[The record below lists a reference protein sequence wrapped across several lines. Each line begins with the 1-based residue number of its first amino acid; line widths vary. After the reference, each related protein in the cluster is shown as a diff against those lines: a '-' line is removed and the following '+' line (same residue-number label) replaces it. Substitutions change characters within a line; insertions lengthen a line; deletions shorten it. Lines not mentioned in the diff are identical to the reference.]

1 MSYDTGRNWFY
12 KIVGDIVQIYEKR
25 ASAKISPD
33 TTGKI
38 VSLDDSSV
46 IYPSESIPNGLRI
59 EYTGLKDAN
68 GLGVFVDKDPSSLST
83 DTDEDTWV
91 NQALV
96 NVSSPSESS
105 HINLNSTLSLAV
117 VDYVKAKSF
126 ERSGDIERKEYYMRE
141 FYKKLSDNES
151 NNKNIAIS
159 MPQGIYS
166 VR

>member
-1 MSYDTGRNWFY
+1 MSYDTSRNWFY
-12 KIVGDIVQIYEKR
+12 KIVGDIIHIYER
-25 ASAKISPD
+25 MSSAKINPD
-33 TTGKI
+33 TTGKM
-38 VSLDDSSV
+38 VNLDDSSV
-46 IYPSESIPNGLRI
+46 IYPSEDIPNGLRI

-68 GLGVFVDKDPSSLST
+68 GLGVFVNADPSSLST

-91 NQALV
+91 NQALS
-96 NVSSPSESS
+96 NVTSPSEST

-126 ERSGDIERKEYYMRE
+126 ERAGEIDKKEYYMRE

-151 NNKNIAIS
+151 NNRNVSMS
-159 MPQGIYS
+159 MPVGIFS

>member
-1 MSYDTGRNWFY
+1 MSYDTSRNWFY
-12 KIVGDIVQIYEKR
+12 KIVGDVIQIYEKMS
-25 ASAKISPD
+25 SAKINPD
-33 TTGKI
+33 TTGKM
-38 VSLDDSSV
+38 VNLDDSSV
-46 IYPSESIPNGLRI
+46 VYPGESITNGLRI

-68 GLGVFVDKDPSSLST
+68 GLGVFIDKDPSSLST

-117 VDYVKAKSF
+117 VDYIKAKSF
-126 ERSGDIERKEYYMRE
+126 ERSGDLEKKEYFMRE
-141 FYKKLSDNES
+141 FYKKLGDNES
-151 NNKNIAIS
+151 NNRNIAIS
-159 MPQGIYS
+159 MPQGIFS

>member
-1 MSYDTGRNWFY
+1 MSYDTSRNWFY
-12 KIVGDIVQIYEKR
+12 KVIGDMIHIYEKMS
-25 ASAKISPD
+25 SAKFNPD
-33 TTGKI
+33 TTGKM
-38 VSLDDSSV
+38 VNLDDSTI
-46 IYPSESIPNGLRI
+46 IYPSEDIQNGLRV

-68 GLGVFVDKDPSSLST
+68 GLGAFVDKDPSSLST

-91 NQALV
+91 NQTLT

-126 ERSGDIERKEYYMRE
+126 ERSGEIEKKEYYMRE

-151 NNKNIAIS
+151 NNRNVSIS
-159 MPQGIYS
+159 MPKGIFS

>member
-1 MSYDTGRNWFY
+1 MSYDTSRNWFY
-12 KIVGDIVQIYEKR
+12 KIVGDVIQIYEKM
-25 ASAKISPD
+25 SSSKINPD
-33 TTGKI
+33 TNGKM
-38 VSLDDSSV
+38 VNLDDSSV
-46 IYPSESIPNGLRI
+46 VYPGENITNGLRI

-68 GLGVFVDKDPSSLST
+68 GLGVFIDKDPSSLST
-83 DTDEDTWV
+83 DTDEDTWT

-126 ERSGDIERKEYYMRE
+126 ERSGDIEKKEYFMRE
-141 FYKKLSDNES
+141 FYKKLGDNES
-151 NNKNIAIS
+151 NNRNIAIS
-159 MPQGIYS
+159 MPQGIFS